1 MANKQKRD
9 KQTVQYS
16 YPNLLAIFIWTQL
29 VYSQFT
35 AFWFHFSLNIELSAN
50 TM

>member
-35 AFWFHFSLNIELSAN
+35 AFWFHFSLNFELSAN